1 MFSGLDAR
9 TVYGRI
15 DRHMYTNIKLIN
27 VNIIYKYC
35 VSNIKNDH
43 NNIKS
48 QANKPFIEETN
59 HLVFIYSL
67 LFCALSI
74 FGY

>member
-15 DRHMYTNIKLIN
+15 DRHMYTDIELIN

-35 VSNIKNDH
+35 VSNIKNNQ
-43 NNIKS
+43 NNITS
-48 QANKPFIEETN
+48 QANKPFIDETN
-59 HLVFIYSL
+59 HLVFIDTVLRS
-67 LFCALSI
+67 
-74 FGY
+74 